1 MRFTL
6 FAAAALVALGQ
17 PVYAQD
23 TAQKNAE
30 SADTQG
36 QMEADGKK
44 TQSQSGTQDKADT
57 KTATAEAQRH
67 YDRKPG
73 SNGGGG
79 GMNSNAG
86 RNNGNAAD
94 QFDPIRG
101 TTTGQP

>member
-17 PVYAQD
+17 PIYAQD

-30 SADTQG
+30 SADTQA

-44 TQSQSGTQDKADT
+44 TQSQDKPDT
-57 KTATAEAQRH
+57 KTAEAEASRH
-67 YDRKPG
+67 MSRRPG
-73 SNGGGG
+73 ANGG

-86 RNNGNAAD
+86 NNNGNAAD
-94 QFDPIRG
+94 QLDPMKG
-101 TTTGQP
+101 STTGTP